1 MIGISLYVGDS
12 AGPLVGSPVGALV
25 GLSIG
30 ALVGTFA
37 GEPVGPFVG
46 GNAGIP
52 VGAFVGDCDGEGVIC
67 DGSRVPN
74 SMIVFLAL
82 SAMELDLP
90 MQWVPKKVLLQV
102 SDQYESKVHELA
114 SA

>member
-1 MIGISLYVGDS
+1 
-12 AGPLVGSPVGALV
+12 
-25 GLSIG
+25 
-30 ALVGTFA
+30 
-37 GEPVGPFVG
+37 
-46 GNAGIP
+46 
-52 VGAFVGDCDGEGVIC
+52 
-67 DGSRVPN
+67 
-74 SMIVFLAL
+74 MIVFLAL